1 MPGPQLGDGFQ
12 PLKDPRA
19 SLLWRLVSEPIRW
32 PYECRYCGTEMK
44 YLRLPNVVLRRRESK
59 RPPGSDKSKAA
70 GKK

>member
-1 MPGPQLGDGFQ
+1 MTAMYCPECGNE
-12 PLKDPRA
+12 A
-19 SLLWRLVSEPIRW
+19 LVSEPIRW